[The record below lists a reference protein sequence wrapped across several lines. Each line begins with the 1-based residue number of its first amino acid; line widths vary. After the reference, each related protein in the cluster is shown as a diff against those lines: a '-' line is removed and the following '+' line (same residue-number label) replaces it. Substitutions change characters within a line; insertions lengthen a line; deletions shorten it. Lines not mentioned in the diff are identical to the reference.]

1 MSSPSAAKAIQRVQW
16 HLQELDLEGRKPEWD
31 QLCHSIQHPPSSSSW
46 EERAKTAEYELV
58 RLLSTLVAV
67 PDPLP
72 YLTST
77 SAMSAKLQGLEAENQ
92 ELRAAAQAAAA
103 DAQEVE
109 ELVERH
115 RELQA
120 AHRELQERLQQQQEA
135 SAASTQTARALAEAE
150 ERAAA
155 LAAELAGLQQASSKA
170 LRAEHERVQSAL
182 FELSAQQ
189 EQEAGSRQRELE
201 ASAEELEQ
209 AQQQLAEL
217 QLERDQLSLRLAHA
231 LTSQL
236 QLQPQPPPACLGMA
250 GAGWDSS
257 STPAPREV
265 AGKLAGSWTADLD
278 SGQDGSGAGA
288 QQGRGSGA
296 GAGAAGGAA
305 ARTAGGLGRPDG
317 RGGVAADEFW
327 ERQLWLSGR
336 QLAEVQGQLE
346 AERRAGQDA
355 AMAYEAKA
363 QAAAHQLAS
372 AQLSAAQLQAELQQR
387 PGQREH
393 AELLARLEALQQ
405 LVDGQMEVEGW
416 SVEGRQDALRSL
428 GQSPG
433 QVTSVLQE
441 RVRKLTS
448 QLASLQRELQ
458 ETRDALAGRSAQ
470 LAAAQAAEAQQAG
483 LVRQLEEDLAA
494 CKVPCCTAAGPDS
507 ALAPCEHTLSPGL
520 DHPPDPMSPRGGAG
534 APAAARLGGPEGCG
548 GQGGGEGA
556 LLPCSPSGPRVQDVG
571 GLLDIVVHQR
581 DRFRQ
586 RMAQLEEEKSTLA
599 DSLQRTQRQ
608 VEEARADSVALYEK
622 IRYLERF
629 TQQQAAGARGAGAT
643 SKLTVLKVDA
653 AGIALN
659 DQVLPG
665 MARGVAK
672 PSAHRYQCGPLAFE
686 IGGGPPGGPEEQQQ
700 GQAGPGGGGGQVRAR
715 GGRPGRGPPA
725 AFCFPADPEA
735 APADPET
742 RAAKAYEAKVNPF
755 NDFQKGEVESRVRSM
770 QLHDRAVLAGSRL
783 LLASRL
789 GRAFAAVYALLLHLF
804 IMVLLYYAMLPRTR
818 IEMVDIGA
826 LQQQQQAG
834 AAATPG
840 RMLRLL

>member
-1 MSSPSAAKAIQRVQW
+1 M
-16 HLQELDLEGRKPEWD
+16 
-31 QLCHSIQHPPSSSSW
+31 
-46 EERAKTAEYELV
+46 
-58 RLLSTLVAV
+58 
-67 PDPLP
+67 
-72 YLTST
+72 
-77 SAMSAKLQGLEAENQ
+77 
-92 ELRAAAQAAAA
+92 
-103 DAQEVE
+103 
-109 ELVERH
+109 
-115 RELQA
+115 
-120 AHRELQERLQQQQEA
+120 
-135 SAASTQTARALAEAE
+135 
-150 ERAAA
+150 
-155 LAAELAGLQQASSKA
+155 
-170 LRAEHERVQSAL
+170 
-182 FELSAQQ
+182 
-189 EQEAGSRQRELE
+189 
-201 ASAEELEQ
+201 
-209 AQQQLAEL
+209 
-217 QLERDQLSLRLAHA
+217 
-231 LTSQL
+231 
-236 QLQPQPPPACLGMA
+236 
-250 GAGWDSS
+250 
-257 STPAPREV
+257 
-265 AGKLAGSWTADLD
+265 
-278 SGQDGSGAGA
+278 
-288 QQGRGSGA
+288 
-296 GAGAAGGAA
+296 
-305 ARTAGGLGRPDG
+305 
-317 RGGVAADEFW
+317 
-327 ERQLWLSGR
+327 
-336 QLAEVQGQLE
+336 
-346 AERRAGQDA
+346 
-355 AMAYEAKA
+355 
-363 QAAAHQLAS
+363 
-372 AQLSAAQLQAELQQR
+372 
-387 PGQREH
+387 
-393 AELLARLEALQQ
+393 LARLEALQQ

-494 CKVPCCTAAGPDS
+494 CKVPCFTAAGPDS
-507 ALAPCEHTLSPGL
+507 ALDPCERTLPTGL
-520 DHPPDPMSPRGGAG
+520 DPPHDPMSPRGGPG
-534 APAAARLGGPEGCG
+534 APAAAPLGGPEGCG

-556 LLPCSPSGPRVQDVG
+556 LLLCSPSGPRVQDAG
-571 GLLDIVVHQR
+571 SLLDIVVHQR

-608 VEEARADSVALYEK
+608 LEEARADSVSLYEK

-629 TQQQAAGARGAGAT
+629 TQQQAAGTRGTGAA

-659 DQVLPG
+659 DQV
-665 MARGVAK
+665 AK
-672 PSAHRYQCGPLAFE
+672 HSAHRYQCGPLAFE
-686 IGGGPPGGPEEQQQ
+686 IGGGPPGVPEEQQQ
-700 GQAGPGGGGGQVRAR
+700 GQPGPGGGGGQVRAR